1 MSDACYLNQEL
12 TKNLAKRPLKL
23 GVVYDNVANPFM
35 RLICPLVIIAD
46 FVIFLPEQADEL
58 WMDE

>member
-1 MSDACYLNQEL
+1 MGSD
-12 TKNLAKRPLKL
+12 PFILKL
-23 GVVYDNVANPFM
+23 GVVYDTVAHPFI
-35 RLICPLVIIAD
+35 RLVCPLVIIAD